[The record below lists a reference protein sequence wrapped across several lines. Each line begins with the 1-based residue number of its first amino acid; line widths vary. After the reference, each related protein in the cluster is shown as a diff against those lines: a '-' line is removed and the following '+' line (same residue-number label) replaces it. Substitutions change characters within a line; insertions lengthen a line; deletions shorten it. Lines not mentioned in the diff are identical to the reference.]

1 MKLTLHGLRYRLPP
15 GPGRFPYV
23 DPAFGLRMR
32 KDMLGELMRITEA
45 YGPVFTLRMPG
56 LQIVFL
62 VSPEANQRILVTHVR
77 DFAWQDGFFGDLI
90 PFIGRGLLTTDDDD
104 HDRAR
109 RLLMPSFT
117 MARVRGYTD
126 DIVRIVGDA
135 ADRLMAGSTIEL
147 HAWTRA
153 LALCVATDVI
163 LGMHSTAA
171 LGRRLAEHFE
181 AGLSFYGGA
190 FWTTL
195 VLRGPGTP
203 FRRMLRHV
211 AEIDRM
217 LEPEIAR
224 RLHDPTR
231 DGSVLDTLVHA
242 SEGADRLSPQEI
254 RDHALTLLFAGH
266 DTTAATVSWLFSLL
280 GRHPEVY
287 RRLQAEIDDKLGAR
301 PPTAEDLVHG
311 LPYLDRVLKE
321 TLRLYPPAWFGPRRA
336 RETFEIHGHTIPAGT
351 HVAYCSWLTHRLPQ
365 LWSHPEGFDPD
376 RWSEDRVRAIVPGAY
391 VPFGG
396 GPRVCLGKRFGELEA
411 KAITVALL
419 RRFEVQLE
427 PAQDFSARTIPTIS
441 PRHGVRIRLDV
452 R

>member
-1 MKLTLHGLRYRLPP
+1 VKLSLHGLRHRLPP
-15 GPGRFPYV
+15 GPGRFPYF
-23 DPAFGLRMR
+23 DPAFGLRIR
-32 KDMLGELMRITEA
+32 RDMLGELMRITEA

-62 VSPEANQRILVTHVR
+62 VSPEANQRILVTHVD
-77 DFAWQDGFFGDLI
+77 DFTWHDGFFGDLI
-90 PFIGRGLLTTDDDD
+90 PFIGRGLLTTDDED

-109 RLLMPSFT
+109 RLLMPGFT
-117 MARVRGYTD
+117 MGRVRTYTD

-135 ADRLMAGSTIEL
+135 ADRLMTGATLEL
-147 HAWTRA
+147 HGWTRA
-153 LALCVATDVI
+153 LALRVATDVI

-211 AEIDRM
+211 AEIDAV

-224 RLHDPTR
+224 RRDGAAR

-242 SEGADRLSPQEI
+242 SEGADRLTQQEI

-266 DTTAATVSWLFSLL
+266 DTTAATVSWLFALV
-280 GRHPEVY
+280 GRHPEIY
-287 RRLQAEIDDKLGAR
+287 RRLQQEIDNRLGTR
-301 PPTAEDLVHG
+301 PPTADDLVSG

-321 TLRLYPPAWFGPRRA
+321 TLRLYPPAWFGPRRC
-336 RETFEIHGHTIPAGT
+336 RNTFEIHGQVIPAGT

-365 LWSHPEGFDPD
+365 LWSHPDGFDPD
-376 RWSEDRVRAIVPGAY
+376 RFSAERVRGIVPGAY
-391 VPFGG
+391 VPFGR
-396 GPRVCLGKRFGELEA
+396 GPRLCLGKRFGELEA

-419 RRFEVQLE
+419 RRFDVQLD

-441 PRHGVRIRLDV
+441 PRHGVRIRLGV